1 MRKKMRKKF
10 KVGDVV
16 VLEEDFT
23 LLRNHNILHGEVSLF
38 ENDGILSMSCKC
50 GRMLWKRNV
59 LFMKLKKIGVL

>member
-1 MRKKMRKKF
+1 MKKKF

-16 VLEEDFT
+16 VLKEDFT
-23 LLRNHNILHGEVSLF
+23 LLRNHNISQGEMGLF
-38 ENDGILSMSCKC
+38 ENNGILSMPCEC